1 MQRVVFICSGNL
13 CRSPMAAGLAERMLA
28 EAGIPAMVVSAG
40 TLNIQGNPA
49 APHAIT
55 AMRELGLSIEHHRSQ
70 GASLLLLRA
79 ADHIVVMSPHH
90 EQDILARDPKLAPK
104 IRRLW
109 EYCQPPGRLDEIA
122 DPVGMELAAFHA
134 CRDDIK
140 SCLASWIDRMKRI
153 AS

>member
-1 MQRVVFICSGNL
+1 
-13 CRSPMAAGLAERMLA
+13 MAAGLAERMLA

-49 APHAIT
+49 AAHAV
-55 AMRELGLSIEHHRSQ
+55 AALRELGLSIEHHRSQ

-90 EQDILARDPKLAPK
+90 EQELLARDPKLAPK

-109 EYCQPPGRLDEIA
+109 EYCEPPGRLAEIA
-122 DPVGMELAAFHA
+122 DPVGLDLAAFNT

-140 SCLASWIDRMKRI
+140 LCLGAWIDRMKRMG
-153 AS
+153 A